1 MRKHMKSCQIL
12 SALSNGVK
20 GIEERRGEERKR
32 TEQEIEQNQV
42 LHSIE
47 KTTGSS
53 DRIQERTGNT
63 KKKVRKKMVRMEGLE
78 PSRLA
83 VQTPEACASTNSAT
97 FAIMALPTGI
107 EPMTFAFGGHYSI
120 QLSYGSIPNKQPYY
134 IEPCQFVNKFYK
146 FFNND

>member
-20 GIEERRGEERKR
+20 GIEERKR
-32 TEQEIEQNQV
+32 TEQEIEQDQV

-47 KTTGSS
+47 KTRRSS

-120 QLSYGSIPNKQPYY
+120 QLSYGSIPNKQAYY

>member
-20 GIEERRGEERKR
+20 GIEERKR

-47 KTTGSS
+47 KTRRSS

-83 VQTPEACASTNSAT
+83 VQTPEACASTNFAT
-97 FAIMALPTGI
+97 FAICDPDESRTHDHRLRKPI
-107 EPMTFAFGGHYSI
+107 LYPPELRDHRHHKRQRHYINII
-120 QLSYGSIPNKQPYY
+120 QKYNK
-134 IEPCQFVNKFYK
+134 KR
-146 FFNND
+146 